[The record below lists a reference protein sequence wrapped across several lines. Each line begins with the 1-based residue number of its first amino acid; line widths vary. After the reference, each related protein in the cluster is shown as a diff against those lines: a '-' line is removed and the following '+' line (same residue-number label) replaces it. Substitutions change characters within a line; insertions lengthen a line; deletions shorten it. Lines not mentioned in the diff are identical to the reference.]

1 MARTLTTL
9 FITALFLLGCVEGTV
24 TPEEEVVL
32 PEPTQETVSF
42 NEDVRPI
49 LETKCL
55 ACHGCFDAACQLKL
69 GSAEYNWVLSSEL
82 VDHIPLTCC
91 KAL

>member
-1 MARTLTTL
+1 MARMLTTL
-9 FITALFLLGCVEGTV
+9 FITALFLFGCVEGTD

-69 GSAEYNWVLSSEL
+69 GSAEGLIRGASSLAVYNGTRL
-82 VDHIPLTCC
+82 V
-91 KAL
+91 